1 MHILLDMS
9 EVRISFCWY
18 FTVVSSLKMAHL
30 AVLIILGLLQY
41 TQQLPTEQVQVKQGS
56 EVDPA
61 RELNLDL
68 LPSTTCG
75 RYIQN
80 RIVGGQN
87 ASLMEFP
94 WMALLGYVGPAGTDL
109 HCMGTLISARYVLTG
124 ATCVFR
130 KVPILVR
137 LGEHTIGTE
146 KDCNVNDASDCAPPV
161 QDLDIEYIVRHQS
174 YNLRPNQ
181 NDIALIRLKEEVT
194 FEDHIQPVCLPVT
207 SELRTNNP
215 AEYIIAGWGQTDPIG
230 EITETLQKATVPAV
244 PDRDEC
250 QRAFGESGRV
260 NITDGHLCAG
270 ERGGA
275 DPCDGDGGGPLGY
288 PAQLN
293 GIRFVQYGI
302 TSFGR
307 ICGQGP
313 SVYTNIAKYIDWIVA
328 NMQP

>member
-1 MHILLDMS
+1 MPTEQLSPEVVRNKFDDQCSEIVLSRLAGNSLINTKKKHKQMHTLLDRR
-9 EVRISFCWY
+9 EVRISFSWN

-87 ASLMEFP
+87 ASLMEYP

-130 KVPILVR
+130 KVP
-137 LGEHTIGTE
+137 
-146 KDCNVNDASDCAPPV
+146 
-161 QDLDIEYIVRHQS
+161 
-174 YNLRPNQ
+174 
-181 NDIALIRLKEEVT
+181 
-194 FEDHIQPVCLPVT
+194 
-207 SELRTNNP
+207 
-215 AEYIIAGWGQTDPIG
+215 
-230 EITETLQKATVPAV
+230 
-244 PDRDEC
+244 
-250 QRAFGESGRV
+250 
-260 NITDGHLCAG
+260 
-270 ERGGA
+270 
-275 DPCDGDGGGPLGY
+275 
-288 PAQLN
+288 
-293 GIRFVQYGI
+293 
-302 TSFGR
+302 
-307 ICGQGP
+307 
-313 SVYTNIAKYIDWIVA
+313 
-328 NMQP
+328 